1 MSNAE
6 SIVKVNKNFQVKIP
20 NNIRLKA
27 NIKEGSLVKIIYDEK
42 EGVIKLIPFK
52 RKRLTID
59 SEEKLR
65 LKK

>member
-1 MSNAE
+1 MSDTE
-6 SIVKVNKNFQVKIP
+6 SIVRINKSFQVKIP

-27 NIKEGSLVKIIYDEK
+27 NIKAGSLVKIIYDEK

-52 RKRLTID
+52 RKRLAED